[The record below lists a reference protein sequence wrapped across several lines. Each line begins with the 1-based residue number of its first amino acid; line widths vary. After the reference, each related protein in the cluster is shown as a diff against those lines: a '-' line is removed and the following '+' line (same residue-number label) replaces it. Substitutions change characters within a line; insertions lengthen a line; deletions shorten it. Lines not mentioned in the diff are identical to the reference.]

1 MRIASSTIFN
11 VGVFNM
17 DNRQSDLYKLQNQ
30 LSTGRK
36 VLTPSDD
43 PVAAARSLDLQQA
56 QSQNTQYGTNIDSA
70 TSTLNL
76 SESSLSQVIST
87 IQDIQTL
94 GVQSGNPGLSAQE
107 KGIIATSINSKY
119 QQLMSLANA
128 TDGNGQYLF
137 AGYQGNT
144 KPFNELSFGNVQYN
158 GDQGQRLVQISA
170 SRQVAISDSGSNI
183 FENIKDGNGTY
194 TTSTTNP
201 DLPRT
206 INVGNSGPIEF
217 NRAAAGGYVKSNY
230 TVAWNS
236 GTGQYTVTRVS
247 DGATANFT
255 QAAILAPGGVTALGM
270 TITAQ
275 GAAPTTATAT
285 GNFDGTLTA
294 NGGTG
299 IISPGTVIDPVKWA
313 SANNSGQYRV
323 AFHSVPDP
331 KNPTAMLTSYDIID
345 NNPASANYDRSLID
359 GYNYKTG
366 LPANG
371 RTDSAANPN
380 SYPRTYTPGADIVMG
395 QQPGEATPLYPGWDF
410 GARFQVQGV
419 PADGDNFSI
428 QPSKAE
434 DLFTTVGN
442 LTNALNAYQNN
453 STSAS
458 QFQNQLNTALSNLNN
473 ALTNVVTVQSA
484 VGTRLK
490 ETSSTQSTEQSI
502 NITYQQ
508 TISGLTDLDYTKAI
522 SDFTQTQT
530 YLDAARKSFASIQ
543 NQSLFQYIQG

>member
-17 DNRQSDLYKLQNQ
+17 DNRQTDLYKLQNQ

-36 VLTPSDD
+36 VLVPSDD
-43 PVAAARSLDLQQA
+43 PVAAARALDLQQA

-70 TSTLNL
+70 TSSLNL
-76 SESSLSQVIST
+76 TESSLNQVIST

-94 GVQSGNPGLSAQE
+94 AVQSGNPGLSSQE

-119 QQLMSLANA
+119 QQLLSLANA

-137 AGYQGNT
+137 SGYQGST

-158 GDQGQRLVQISA
+158 GDQGQRLVQVSA
-170 SRQVAISDSGSNI
+170 SRQVQISDSGSAI
-183 FENIKDGNGTY
+183 FGNIKDGNGTY
-194 TTSTTNP
+194 TTSATTP

-217 NRAAAGGYVKSNY
+217 SRAPAGGYLQSNY
-230 TVAWNS
+230 AVSWNN
-236 GTGQYTVTRVS
+236 GTGLYTVTRQS
-247 DGATANFT
+247 DGATTTFT
-255 QAAILAPGGVTALGM
+255 QAAITAPGGVTALGM
-270 TITAQ
+270 NITAQ

-285 GNFDGTLTA
+285 TSFDGTLSA
-294 NGGTG
+294 AGGMSQ
-299 IISPGTVIDPVKWA
+299 ISPGTVIDPVKWA

-331 KNPTAMLTSYDIID
+331 KNPTAQITSYDIID
-345 NNPASANYDRSLID
+345 NNPASANFDRSLID

-366 LPANG
+366 LPAGG
-371 RTDSAANPN
+371 RTDTAANPN
-380 SYPRTYTPGADIVMG
+380 SFPRTYTPGADIIMA
-395 QQPGEATPLYPGWDF
+395 QQPGEATPLYPAWDF
-410 GARFQVQGV
+410 GARFQVSGT

-442 LTNALNAYQNN
+442 LTNALNGYKNN
-453 STSAS
+453 SVSAS

-490 ETSSTQSTEQSI
+490 ETSTTQTTEKDI
-502 NITYQQ
+502 NIQYQT
-508 TISGLTDLDYTKAI
+508 TISKLTDLDYTKAI